1 MSNPLLNGSSRQR
14 LGIAPRPV
22 NEVPMIIVRPL
33 DDELAEAHAF
43 RHQHIEGYE
52 SQSQQ
57 IRSLRRQ
64 FGIEKGLSCKY
75 PTTNLLAVVGDKPVG
90 EYVRR
95 HTMLPLM
102 AAVPA
107 YSSRPTASINDWLC
121 SSFHLGLHRPFEDV
135 RVCVECLRFDDLQG
149 TVSSYRRRHHIRG
162 TSRCPRHGC
171 RLHAVRDRSPFIS
184 RPNEWL
190 SRQQVD
196 LVTDIEADVPDAR
209 WMHRYTRISMA
220 MLSADTPISSADAN
234 KVLLIALEGAGLST
248 SIRRPKPLVSDLLSA
263 KAGTRWI
270 AENLPV
276 RGEAVNGTFATRFD
290 GFADQPGTARS
301 SILHAAVWA
310 CFDQGDPWTGLARA
324 NQSANND
331 RMHEEPIRE
340 ALTGSTA

>member
-1 MSNPLLNGSSRQR
+1 M
-14 LGIAPRPV
+14 
-22 NEVPMIIVRPL
+22 PMIIVRPL

-64 FGIEKGLSCKY
+64 FGIEKGLGCKY
-75 PTTNLLAVVGDKPVG
+75 PTTNLLAVVGDKPVE

-107 YSSRPTASINDWLC
+107 YLSRPTASINDWLC
-121 SSFHLGLHRPFEDV
+121 SSFHLGLHRPIEDV
-135 RVCVECLRFDDLQG
+135 RICVECIRFDDLQG

-162 TSRCPRHGC
+162 TSRCPWHGC
-171 RLHAVRDRSPFIS
+171 RLHAVRDRLPLNA
-184 RPNEWL
+184 RPNEWV
-190 SRQQVD
+190 SRQKVD
-196 LVTDIEADVPDAR
+196 LVTDIEADVPDTR
-209 WMHRYTRISMA
+209 WMHRYTSISMA
-220 MLSADTPISSADAN
+220 MLSADKPVSSAEAN
-234 KVLLIALEGAGLST
+234 KALLIALEGAGFST

-290 GFADQPGTARS
+290 GFGDNPWTARS

-310 CFDQGDPWTGLARA
+310 CFDQGDPWTKSMRA
-324 NQSANND
+324 NQSAGHG
-331 RMHEEPIRE
+331 RVPEEPTRIAPSE
-340 ALTGSTA
+340 SIA